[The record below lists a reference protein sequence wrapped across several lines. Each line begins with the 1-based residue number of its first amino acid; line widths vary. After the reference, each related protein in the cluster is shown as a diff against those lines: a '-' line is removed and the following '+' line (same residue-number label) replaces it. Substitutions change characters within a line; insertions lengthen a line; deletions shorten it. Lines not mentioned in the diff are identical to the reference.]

1 MQNKNNIQTQ
11 DNLDDMLDQILKSDI
26 MVPLPDGFADR
37 IARKAVRRMALKQS
51 LTEFLVYAGAILS
64 VMCTVLVV
72 TYFLSRDNWDRW
84 TSILASN
91 LNIIS
96 GIVLVMVFVLFLDR
110 FLLPVLFTSRQA
122 SSQVPAAF

>member
-1 MQNKNNIQTQ
+1 MQNNNNIQPQ
-11 DNLDDMLDQILKSDI
+11 DDLDRMLDDILKSDI

-37 IARKAVRRMALKQS
+37 IARKAVRRMALKQA
-51 LTEFLVYAGAILS
+51 LTELLVYAGTILS
-64 VMCTVLVV
+64 VMCTVLAV

-96 GIVLVMVFVLFLDR
+96 GIALFLVFVLFLDR
-110 FLLPVLFTSRQA
+110 FLLPVLFHTREKELDY
-122 SSQVPAAF
+122 PY

>member
-110 FLLPVLFTSRQA
+110 FLLPVLFHTRQKEMNNT
-122 SSQVPAAF
+122 F